1 MANSSFQG
9 NQHVHVSWI
18 ARKYHNA
25 VIYAKIAAHKA
36 VIYTKRAIVIAS
48 VITVF
53 GYGYYAGISSKMA
66 VADTKILF
74 VQSTSTPP
82 VMARIAS
89 CESGNSQLNKQG
101 QILINNNVNGTNDI
115 GLYQINSIH
124 NKQATALGYDLT
136 KRTDNIAYA
145 MYLYENNGTGD
156 WSSSAKCWQ

>member
-1 MANSSFQG
+1 MSTQSFQG
-9 NQHVHVSWI
+9 NQHVHVSYI
-18 ARKYHNA
+18 RRKAHNA

-36 VIYTKRAIVIAS
+36 VIYTKRAIVIAG

-53 GYGYYAGISSKMA
+53 GYGYCAGISSKMA

-74 VQSTSTPP
+74 VQSTSTPA
-82 VMARIAS
+82 VMSRIAH
-89 CESGNSQLNKQG
+89 CESNNSQLNKSG
-101 QILINNNVNGTNDI
+101 QVLINVNTNGTTDI

-136 KRTDNIAYA
+136 KRADNIAYA

-156 WSSSAKCWQ
+156 WQSSAKCWQ